1 MSAPLATRLVE
12 PDHWTCPHGKR
23 TRPEKTLTYGPIV
36 ADLCA
41 KIGFAPDP
49 QQELGL
55 DLIFAIKPDGSPA
68 SFEFCVIC
76 CRQNLKTGLFKM
88 TAIGWLFVTDQRLI
102 VWSAHEMSTTNE
114 AQREL
119 GDLLLGSPHT
129 RRHMMANKNSGIYDA
144 NGEERIELA
153 NGQRIMFKART
164 ESGGRGLAAPKLI
177 LDEAFA
183 LKASMLGALLPL
195 MTAQEDPQ
203 VLYGSSAGKADS
215 VALRDIRERGRN
227 AMSPEMAYIEWL
239 SKKEA
244 CADEHCRHPKDA
256 AIRGIDCALD
266 REHLIRAANPTIT
279 TGRIRIETIR
289 NLRQALPPEEFM
301 RECLGWWDDVSE
313 LERPI
318 DVAKW
323 AALAKGVV
331 PPDGPPDYF
340 ALTQSPDRI
349 GYIAVGFRSE
359 GSAFV
364 DIAEAGRVDDSTKI
378 VQWFKERR
386 GRGKRVVV
394 AIDSRDPAAAYVN
407 ELRAA
412 KIRVNVTTQS
422 DSVRACGG
430 LESDV
435 ESKTIRHIDQPLIR
449 KGFESAKK
457 RMVGKAGQWEFD
469 LDDPTP
475 EVAAVRAI
483 TLARYGLTFKKAR
496 TGSGATRSA
505 VVLS

>member
-1 MSAPLATRLVE
+1 VSLSLATRLVE
-12 PDHWTCPHGKR
+12 PDFWTCPHGKR
-23 TRPEKTLTYGPIV
+23 TRPDKTLTYGPLV
-36 ADLCA
+36 ADFCA

-55 DLIFAIKPDGSPA
+55 DLIFAIKADGSPA

-76 CRQNLKTGLFKM
+76 CRQNLKTGLFKQ
-88 TAIGWLFVTDQRLI
+88 TAMGWLFVTEQPLI
-102 VWSAHEMSTTNE
+102 VWSAHEMSTTSE
-114 AQREL
+114 ARREL
-119 GDLLLGSPHT
+119 GDLMLGSPHT
-129 RRHMMANKNSGIYDA
+129 RRHMMANKNDGIYDA
-144 NGEERIELA
+144 NGSERIELA
-153 NGQRIMFKART
+153 NGQRILFKART

-183 LKASMLGALLPL
+183 LKASMLGALIPL
-195 MTAQEDPQ
+195 MAAQIDPQ

-215 VALRDIRERGRN
+215 VALRDIRERGRR
-227 AMSPEMAYIEWL
+227 AMSPEMSYLEWL
-239 SKKEA
+239 SEKEP

-256 AIRGIDCALD
+256 ASRGMDCALD
-266 REHLIRAANPTIT
+266 REHLILAANPTIS
-279 TGRIRIETIR
+279 TGRIRVETIR
-289 NLRQALPPEEFM
+289 NFRQALPPEEYM
-301 RECLGWWDDVSE
+301 RECLGWWDDVDVRE
-313 LERPI
+313 QPI
-318 DVAKW
+318 DVVKW
-323 AALAKGVV
+323 TALAEDVM

-349 GYIAVGFRSE
+349 GYIAVGFRVGGAS
-359 GSAFV
+359 FV
-364 DIAEAGRVDDSTKI
+364 DIAEAGRVDDSSKI
-378 VQWFKERR
+378 VDWFKQRR

-435 ESKTIRHIDQPLIR
+435 ESKTVQHIDQPIVR

-496 TGSGATRSA
+496 TGSGTKRSA